1 MATNIRMDYRYK
13 SVTSVNLEYNN
24 SFKLLFTE
32 IHLPST
38 KTNVLLYTQYI
49 IKINCSKKCY
59 SWDSSKHKK
68 LYYKVT

>member
-49 IKINCSKKCY
+49 IKINRSI
-59 SWDSSKHKK
+59 SV
-68 LYYKVT
+68 YYNTHMQAMV